1 MAMLVGGVGAAVLG
15 LVIVVMEGTDDFP
28 GWGTLI
34 LCMLVASIPMAIIAA
49 LLPPPWGLIPGA
61 VIGALAGGI
70 ALSWRWGMSFRR
82 ASIAMGIWLASQIVL
97 GLLMDYAAS

>member
-1 MAMLVGGVGAAVLG
+1 MGMLVGGVGAAVLG

-28 GWGTLI
+28 GWGSLI

-49 LLPPPWGLIPGA
+49 LLPRPWGLIPGA
-61 VIGALAGGI
+61 VIGALAGGF
-70 ALSWRWGMSFRR
+70 AVSWRCGMSYRR
-82 ASIAMGIWLASQIVL
+82 ASIAVGIWLAFQIGF